1 MAVTSKE
8 QERYCQWQVM
18 MSTERVELDTEI
30 IFRDVRS
37 YQNDLDFDESLP
49 LPSGTLNYGLIRVN
63 GAYRTM
69 DPTGVALRLK
79 LRPGRRHFRGS
90 ELGHWMVSVAHHQ
103 ELGGEMVVS
112 TNKAC
117 EFELDTT
124 KPVWTQFLDVF
135 QSEEFVREL
144 ESQALDLVQDM
155 GRRRMEE
162 EVNQWL

>member
-1 MAVTSKE
+1 MAVTSTE
-8 QERYCQWQVM
+8 QERYCPWQVM

-63 GAYRTM
+63 GTYRTM
-69 DPTGVALRLK
+69 HPTGVALSLK

-90 ELGHWMVSVAHHQ
+90 ELGHWMVIVSHYQ
-103 ELGGEMVVS
+103 ELGGELMLRADRAS
-112 TNKAC
+112 

-124 KPVWTQFLDVF
+124 KPLWPQYLDVF
-135 QSEEFVREL
+135 QSEEFVSEL
-144 ESQALDLVQDM
+144 ESQALDLVQRI
-155 GRRRMEE
+155 GRTRMEW
-162 EVNQWL
+162 EVDQWL

>member
-1 MAVTSKE
+1 MAVTSTE
-8 QERYCQWQVM
+8 QERYCPWQVM

-37 YQNDLDFDESLP
+37 YQNDLDFYESRP

-90 ELGHWMVSVAHHQ
+90 ELGHWIVSVAHHQ
-103 ELGGEMVVS
+103 ELGGENGCQHQQGLRV
-112 TNKAC
+112 
-117 EFELDTT
+117 
-124 KPVWTQFLDVF
+124 
-135 QSEEFVREL
+135 
-144 ESQALDLVQDM
+144 
-155 GRRRMEE
+155 
-162 EVNQWL
+162 

>member
-1 MAVTSKE
+1 MAVTSTE
-8 QERYCQWQVM
+8 QERYCPWQVM

-37 YQNDLDFDESLP
+37 YQNDLDFYESRP

-79 LRPGRRHFRGS
+79 LRPGRRHFSGS
-90 ELGHWMVSVAHHQ
+90 ELGHWIVSVAHHQ
-103 ELGGEMVVS
+103 ELGGEVVVS
-112 TNKAC
+112 TDKAC

-124 KPVWTQFLDVF
+124 KTVWTQFLDVF
-135 QSEEFVREL
+135 QSEEFVHEL
-144 ESQALDLVQDM
+144 ESQALDLVQRI
-155 GRRRMEE
+155 GRTRMEW

>member
-1 MAVTSKE
+1 MAVTSTE
-8 QERYCQWQVM
+8 QDRYCPWQVM

-37 YQNDLDFDESLP
+37 YQNDLDFDESLT

-69 DPTGVALRLK
+69 DPTGVALSLK

-90 ELGHWMVSVAHHQ
+90 ELGHWMVSVAHH
-103 ELGGEMVVS
+103 LGGEMVGS

-124 KPVWTQFLDVF
+124 KPVCTQFLDIF
-135 QSEEFVREL
+135 QSEEFVREI
-144 ESQALDLVQDM
+144 ESQALDLVQRI
-155 GRRRMEE
+155 GRTRMEW
-162 EVNQWL
+162 EVDQWL